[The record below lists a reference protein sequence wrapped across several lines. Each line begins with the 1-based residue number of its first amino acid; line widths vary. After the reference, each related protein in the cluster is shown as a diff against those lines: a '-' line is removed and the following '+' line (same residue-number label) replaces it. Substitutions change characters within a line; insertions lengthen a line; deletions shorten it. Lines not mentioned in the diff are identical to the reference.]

1 MNTFHNDFKNLS
13 LRQRSVVRPELE
25 NIEYLSS
32 LKSPSYIENIRVDYI
47 LDKSNLLIF
56 RDVTTNDICVSC
68 NRVASYYFVGGSNNA
83 TLLLQNL
90 KNWHCGY
97 CASYIAKNI

>member
-1 MNTFHNDFKNLS
+1 MDTFHTNFKKFS
-13 LRQRSVVRPELE
+13 LHQRSDNRPELE
-25 NIEYLSS
+25 NIKYLSS
-32 LKSPSYIENIRVDYI
+32 LKSPSYIENIPIDYI

-68 NRVASYYFVGGSNNA
+68 NRVASYYFVGSSSNVA
-83 TLLLQNL
+83 LLLQNS